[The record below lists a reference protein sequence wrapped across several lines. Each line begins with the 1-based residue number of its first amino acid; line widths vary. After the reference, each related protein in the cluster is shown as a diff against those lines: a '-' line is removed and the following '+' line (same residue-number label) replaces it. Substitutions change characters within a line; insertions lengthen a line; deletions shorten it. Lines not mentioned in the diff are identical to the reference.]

1 LISGGKTLTPEF
13 RSTLSQA
20 AAANHILMRKT
31 LFAAVALAPL
41 LLMAVSAPASA
52 QTTIGNS
59 TSTPVNTAADGDI
72 SITSGG
78 SITPTTPNTAA
89 VTVNSSNN
97 VNNGGTIS
105 YKDVNNATGILLL
118 GGNGSS
124 ADSLSIQNTGSIT
137 ITESYTP
144 SDANK
149 DGVNEA
155 PFASITST
163 GRYGIRLTGT
173 QPFYGFVSN
182 AGAITIQGDQSAGI
196 SLEAPLQGILSNSG
210 SIAVTGDN
218 SVGLQETAG
227 VSGGVAV
234 TGTITTAGK
243 NTSAMIL
250 SGDVGGTV
258 SVYSA
263 LSATGYGSTTRT
275 TNATLLNTIQSTP
288 SEVEQGGPT
297 AIISGNVGGGIFLGA
312 PPSTTNS
319 SDTTTDAD
327 GDGIV
332 DSSETTSSITAYG
345 TGPALIVGGV
355 NNITIGGFTATS
367 ASNPNNGM
375 GLIIEG
381 TVEAFGVYDGVTATA
396 LQIGGLGGTT
406 TIDGGVRITGT
417 VEASAYGSDAM
428 AIHVGS
434 GATIP
439 TIENTGTIEA
449 SIAPPNTTSSTYP
462 AFTATATA
470 IQIDAGSKVS
480 ALVNSGTIIASIS
493 GDSGDQIAVNGVIDH
508 GGGISSVTNTG
519 QILTQFT
526 ADATGATPTGKS
538 VALDLSANT
547 TGVTL
552 TQDQAPNQIVTTTVS
567 NGTTTVTTTTGA
579 VVYPTTPATT
589 GGSLYPTTATST
601 TTTPSSGVTVVTT
614 TPASPTIEGDIYLGS
629 GSNTVNLLAG
639 TITGALNLGS
649 GPTAAFTIDNGAIY
663 AGALSYTGPAL
674 SLNIKNGILD
684 NSNAATFNAS
694 SINVGAS
701 GTLYFGV
708 DPVNNKATEFIV
720 SGSTTIA
727 SGAKI
732 GLTFV
737 SNATGPQTYTI
748 LTSPSLTVGGDPTT
762 LSGPVPYMFNATIT
776 PNTTAGTIALTISPK
791 TAAQLGL
798 NPSQSAALPAV
809 YQALTLD
816 QPVQAVFLGQYT
828 RAGFD
833 AALNQIMPDYAG
845 GTFQA
850 ANAASL
856 AISRATAEANNI
868 ENPTGSRGAWVQE
881 LFIGVNQGTG
891 QTDGFRGG
899 GFGFVG
905 GLETGGSGLGAFGV
919 TTAFVSTSIA
929 DPHVPGDSQ
938 TSLSEL
944 ELGGYWQGEFSG
956 FVADARL
963 GAGYTWDA
971 GTREFIE
978 TDSSGDITLDRKLKS
993 NWNGYTLSGHF
1004 GLAYDW
1010 QLGSRFFGGGWFMQ
1024 PQAHIDYFRLQ
1035 ESRYSDNE
1043 AQGGPALALAYDGRT
1058 GQETS
1063 GTASIVFGRKLGTG
1077 LVWRPQVEL
1086 GVRDVFSGDAG
1097 DTTARFISGGP
1108 SFTLTPADITGLA
1121 GVGRF
1126 KLKASSEYYEL
1137 GFEAGGEILSS
1148 RYQEGDVK
1156 MSVRVLF

>member
-1 LISGGKTLTPEF
+1 
-13 RSTLSQA
+13 
-20 AAANHILMRKT
+20 MRKT

-41 LLMAVSAPASA
+41 LLMAAGTTAFA

-59 TSTPVNTAADGDI
+59 TSTPVTTAADGDI
-72 SITSGG
+72 SISSGG
-78 SITPTTPNTAA
+78 TISPTTPGAAA

-97 VNNGGTIS
+97 VNNGGTLS
-105 YKDVNNATGILLL
+105 FKDVNNATGVLLL

-124 ADSLSIQNTGSIT
+124 AMSLSIQNTGT
-137 ITESYTP
+137 ISVTESYTP

-155 PFASITST
+155 PFASLTST

-173 QPFYGFVSN
+173 SPFYGLVSN
-182 AGAITIQGDQSAGI
+182 TGAITIQGDHSAGI
-196 SLEAPLQGILSNSG
+196 SLEAPLKGSLASSG
-210 SIAVTGDN
+210 TISVTGDN

-227 VSGGVAV
+227 VSGGVSV
-234 TGTITTAGK
+234 SGTITTSGQS
-243 NTSAMIL
+243 TSAMVL
-250 SGDVGGTV
+250 SGAVGGAVT
-258 SVYSA
+258 VYSA
-263 LSATGYGSTTRT
+263 LSSTGYGTSTRT
-275 TNATLLNTIQSTP
+275 TNATLLNTIQATP
-288 SEVEQGGPT
+288 SEVQQGGPT
-297 AIISGNVGGGIFLGA
+297 AVISGSVGGGIFLGA

-319 SDTTTDAD
+319 SDATTDAD
-327 GDGIV
+327 GDGVV
-332 DSSETTSSITAYG
+332 DSSETSSSITAYG
-345 TGPALIVGGV
+345 NGPALVVGGA
-355 NNITIGGFTATS
+355 NNITIGGFAAAT
-367 ASNPNNGM
+367 ASNPNNGV
-375 GLIIEG
+375 GLIVEG
-381 TVEAFGVYDGVTATA
+381 TVETFGVYDGVTATA

-406 TIDGGVRITGT
+406 TINGGVRITGA
-417 VEASAYGSDAM
+417 VETTTYGANTT
-428 AIHVGS
+428 AIHIGS
-434 GATIP
+434 GVSTP
-439 TIENTGTIEA
+439 SLQNTGTIEA
-449 SIAPPNTTSSTYP
+449 SISPPNTTGSTYP
-462 AFTATATA
+462 AFSATATA
-470 IQIDAGSKVS
+470 IQIDAGSTVS
-480 ALVNSGTIIASIS
+480 ALVNSGTILASIS
-493 GDSGDQIAVNGVIDH
+493 GDSGDQIAVNGVIDK
-508 GGGISSVTNTG
+508 GGGIASVTNTG

-526 ADATGATPTGKS
+526 ADTTGATPSGKS

-547 TGVTL
+547 AGVTL
-552 TQDQAPNQIVTTTVS
+552 TQNQAPNQIVTTTVAS
-567 NGTTTVTTTTGA
+567 GVTTVTTTTGA

-589 GGSLYPTTATST
+589 GGSLYPTAATST

-639 TITGALNLGS
+639 TITGALSLGS
-649 GPTAAFTIDNGAIY
+649 GPTASVTVDNGAIY

-674 SLNIKNGILD
+674 SLNVKNGVLD
-684 NSNAATFNAS
+684 NSNAATFKAS
-694 SINVGAS
+694 SVNVGSS

-708 DPVNNKATEFIV
+708 DPVNGKATEFVV
-720 SGSTTIA
+720 SGAATIA
-727 SGAKI
+727 SGAKL

-737 SNATGPQTYTI
+737 SNATAAQTYTI
-748 LTSPSLTVGGDPTT
+748 LTSPSLTVAGDPTT

-776 PNTTAGTIALTISPK
+776 PNLAAGTIALAISPK
-791 TAAQLGL
+791 SPAQLGL
-798 NPSQSAALPAV
+798 NPSQSAALPAI

-833 AALNQIMPDYAG
+833 ATLNQIMPDYAG

-868 ENPTGSRGAWVQE
+868 ENPTGSRGAWMQE
-881 LFIGVNQGTG
+881 LFIGVNQGAG

-919 TTAFVSTSIA
+919 TTAFVATSIA

-938 TSLSEL
+938 TSMSEL
-944 ELGGYWQGEFSG
+944 EFGGYWQGEFSG

-963 GAGYTWDA
+963 GAGYTWNS

-978 TDSSGDITLDRKLKS
+978 TNSDGDITLDRKVKS

-1010 QLGSRFFGGGWFMQ
+1010 QLSSRFLGGGWFVQ
-1024 PQAHIDYFRLQ
+1024 PQGHVDYFRLQ
-1035 ESRYSDNE
+1035 ETKYSDNE

-1063 GTASIVFGRKLGTG
+1063 GTASIVIGRKLGTG

-1086 GVRDVFSGDAG
+1086 GVRDVFTGDAG

-1108 SFTLTPADITGLA
+1108 SFTLTPADITGAA
-1121 GVGRF
+1121 GIARF

-1137 GFEAGGEILSS
+1137 GFEAGGEVLPS
-1148 RYQEGDVK
+1148 RYEEGDVK
-1156 MSVRVLF
+1156 ISVRVLF